1 LKSEAKLVAILFL
14 DSSALVK
21 RYVPEAGSAWV
32 RAMTASENKNRL
44 YVARITGAEVVAAIT
59 RRQRRGDITPDD
71 AGLVLT
77 AFRHDFP
84 AAFEVIEITSA
95 IIGQAMNLAE
105 RHGLRGYDAVQLAA
119 ALTLHEQRLAL
130 GLPTPLIL
138 TADKELNAAAFA
150 VGLTADDP
158 NDHLEIKQQD
168 SPILA

>member
-1 LKSEAKLVAILFL
+1 VAILFL

-21 RYVPEAGSAWV
+21 RYVPENGSAWV
-32 RAMTASENKNRL
+32 QAMTASGNGNRL

-95 IIGQAMNLAE
+95 IIG
-105 RHGLRGYDAVQLAA
+105 
-119 ALTLHEQRLAL
+119 
-130 GLPTPLIL
+130 
-138 TADKELNAAAFA
+138 
-150 VGLTADDP
+150 
-158 NDHLEIKQQD
+158 
-168 SPILA
+168 